1 MEYIEGGTLEDRLF
15 GQPLD
20 WIKAVDLLLP
30 ITDALGY
37 AHTQGIIHRDV
48 KPSNILLPQ
57 EDWPLLADFGLVKLI
72 NSGDDDDDVEEITGP
87 GTAMGTPSY
96 LSPEQARGM
105 PLDYRADI
113 YSLGVLL
120 YEMVT
125 GRLPFTYENPSKLLL
140 AHVNEPAPL
149 PRRFNPACPV
159 GLEQVILRMLH
170 KSPAER
176 YQDMAAVQV
185 AFKEV
190 LASPTVRPQFHSP
203 PVPAPDTQIIAEL
216 ATTPMDK
223 NTPQP
228 EPVLRKQAQLFL
240 LEQKVSLPVP
250 DQEQVI
256 IGRTH
261 RNIVADIDLG
271 PYGAAEAGLSRHH
284 ARLTRQGDHWLID
297 DLGSLNGTFVNRVK
311 VNPTALSTPL
321 KDGDEIRCSQLS
333 FIFLI
338 Q

>member
-1 MEYIEGGTLEDRLF
+1 MTTNLVGTSLGAYRLAQEIGSGGLATVYKAYQPNLERWVAVKVLDYQDRESLLRFQREAQAIAQLRHRNIIIVYDYGQEQEWPYIAMEYIEGGTLEDRLF

-125 GRLPFTYENPSKLLL
+125 GRLPFTYENPS
-140 AHVNEPAPL
+140 
-149 PRRFNPACPV
+149 
-159 GLEQVILRMLH
+159 
-170 KSPAER
+170 
-176 YQDMAAVQV
+176 
-185 AFKEV
+185 
-190 LASPTVRPQFHSP
+190 
-203 PVPAPDTQIIAEL
+203 
-216 ATTPMDK
+216 
-223 NTPQP
+223 
-228 EPVLRKQAQLFL
+228 
-240 LEQKVSLPVP
+240 
-250 DQEQVI
+250 
-256 IGRTH
+256 
-261 RNIVADIDLG
+261 
-271 PYGAAEAGLSRHH
+271 
-284 ARLTRQGDHWLID
+284 
-297 DLGSLNGTFVNRVK
+297 
-311 VNPTALSTPL
+311 
-321 KDGDEIRCSQLS
+321 
-333 FIFLI
+333 
-338 Q
+338 